1 MRRLSDQSPA
11 VAGQTV
17 GRRFLS
23 PLLSSRAIAF
33 PELTYASPDHPKF
46 KRWLIRRIE
55 QASGRD
61 DFAES
66 YGIWRSQ
73 HWSSSPTPMA
83 DMLRLAGIKLAAD
96 GAPWPPRHLSDGPL
110 VLIANHPFGI
120 GDGIAIMA
128 LAEKLGR
135 SMKIL
140 INTEL
145 MKVPEIR
152 AYSLPVSF
160 EETKEALKANMQ
172 TKKDA
177 EAFLASGGLL
187 VVFPGGGVATAESGF
202 GKALELPWKTFTAKL
217 VQSSKATVLPVFFHG
232 QNGRMFHVASRI
244 SMTLRTSLLIREFR
258 KLSGRTIRVSIGEPI
273 SSERLQAFEDRK
285 SLLAFLQSQVF
296 SIVVPE
302 AKARRPR
309 HSEPWAVRSRE
320 RLKRSARKLIRRP
333 FGG

>member
-1 MRRLSDQSPA
+1 MQGSSEQSTASARDNGARRL
-11 VAGQTV
+11 
-17 GRRFLS
+17 LS
-23 PLLSSRAIAF
+23 PFIGSRAVAF
-33 PELTYASPDHPKF
+33 PELTYANPDHPKF

-66 YGIWRSQ
+66 YGVWRNE
-73 HWSSSPTPMA
+73 HWPVSNTPMA
-83 DMLRLAGIKLAAD
+83 DMLHLAGIKLSAD
-96 GAPWPPRHLSDGPL
+96 GAQWPPKHLGDEPL

-135 SMKIL
+135 PMKIL

-160 EETKEALKANMQ
+160 EETKEALKANMK
-172 TKKDA
+172 TKRDA

-202 GKALELPWKTFTAKL
+202 GRASELPWKTFTAKL

-232 QNGRMFHVASRI
+232 QNGRMFHMASRV

-273 SSERLQAFEDRK
+273 SSERLSEFSDRK
-285 SLLAFLQSQVF
+285 ALLAYLQDRVF
-296 SIVVPE
+296 SIVKPDVP
-302 AKARRPR
+302 ARRPR
-309 HSEPWAVRSRE
+309 HTNSWAERSKARIK
-320 RLKRSARKLIRRP
+320 RRTRRLLKRHP
-333 FGG
+333 